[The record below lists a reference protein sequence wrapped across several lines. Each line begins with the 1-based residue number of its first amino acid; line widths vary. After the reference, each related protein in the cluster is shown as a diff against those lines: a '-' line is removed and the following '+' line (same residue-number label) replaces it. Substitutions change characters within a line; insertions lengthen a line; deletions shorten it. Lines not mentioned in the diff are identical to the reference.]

1 MRHGQ
6 RKAFEQPDVPR
17 PRELPLAAAIERP
30 IPKAA
35 SFLIEGVN
43 PVEIAR
49 QTKVGIV
56 SAQNAAQPL
65 VLQRYRRVHT
75 PPR

>member
-6 RKAFEQPDVPR
+6 RKAFKQPDVPR
-17 PRELPLAAAIERP
+17 PRELPLASAIERP

-35 SFLIEGVN
+35 SFLMEGVN

-49 QTKVGIV
+49 
-56 SAQNAAQPL
+56 
-65 VLQRYRRVHT
+65 
-75 PPR
+75 